1 MSEQSNKE
9 FFNSEAAKNRN
20 TWKQADGD
28 GARILRVR
36 NAPNPKYDYATGLFQ
51 DVVHYQR
58 PQMFPYL
65 TATAEVTSDT
75 AIRTAPISEAV
86 NTPRV
91 APSAVVETVKAPEPA
106 PIPVTTTTATKTPVT
121 TTVPRFTSPI
131 VEREVIVAQPLPQVT
146 TVMPTASRVVASSD
160 VLGNNSFV
168 NTNTIQKKGKSYLW
182 ILLLAGGVFGAYKI
196 LK

>member
-1 MSEQSNKE
+1 MSEQANKA

-20 TWKQADGD
+20 TWKQADGN
-28 GARILRVR
+28 AERVIR
-36 NAPNPKYDYATGLFQ
+36 VKNVPNPRHNYATGLFQ

-58 PQMFPYL
+58 PNMFPYL

-75 AIRTAPISEAV
+75 AIRTPVIAEVV

-91 APSAVVETVKAPEPA
+91 ATAAVETVKDPEPA
-106 PIPVTTTTATKTPVT
+106 PIPVTTTTATKTPIT

-131 VEREVIVAQPLPQVT
+131 VEREVIVAEPLPQVT

-182 ILLLAGGVFGAYKI
+182 ILVLAGSVFGAYKI